1 MYEYIT
7 PEKVK
12 ISRGIKQ
19 SDKQKKKKNRT
30 QNSLEQISFLIGL
43 QDV

>member
-19 SDKQKKKKNRT
+19 SDKQKKNRT